1 MHGLA
6 EAVRGLA
13 ARDGVIAAV
22 VVSPDGLPVHHAGP
36 ATDAEA
42 LAALAATLLRPAVRL
57 GESAAAGALSRVVFE
72 FDRRLA
78 VLAAVRGDNWLLLLT
93 DPEADL
99 GTLLYDLRRD
109 SPALA
114 ALL

>member
-13 ARDGVIAAV
+13 ARDGVTAAV
-22 VVSPDGLPVHHAGP
+22 VVSPDGLPVHYAGSP
-36 ATDAEA
+36 ADAEA
-42 LAALAATLLRPAVRL
+42 LAALAATMLRPAIRL
-57 GESAAAGALSRVVFE
+57 GESAGAGALSRVVFE
-72 FDRRLA
+72 FDHRLA

-93 DPEADL
+93 DPDADL
-99 GTLLYDLRRD
+99 GTLLYDLRRE
-109 SPALA
+109 SPTLA